1 MWLVVLLSPLIAFA
15 SLGTLLALAAYEAWF
30 FPIPEPATA
39 RQPSPVNARG
49 AGGRDRAPR
58 TSQVI

>member
-30 FPIPEPATA
+30 FPPPEPATA
-39 RQPSPVNARG
+39 RQPSPVNASSIRRG
-49 AGGRDRAPR
+49 
-58 TSQVI
+58 